1 MLELLRLAIRTTSPR
16 LIIDGEAVPKL
27 HGAIIRLGSVLPGLA
42 VAAGRALEHDAV
54 TLLDRVDPLLI
65 ARDKMESLQRLSLA
79 GVPVVETELV
89 RDLDQLGAAVDR
101 LGGAPVVLKPLYGSQ
116 GRGAVLAESRAGAIS
131 MMESVLFQSREFI
144 LQRYIECGGQDIRV
158 VVIDGEVVAS
168 MQRTAPP
175 GDFRSNL
182 HRGGVASRIEATTY
196 VEELALRAAQ
206 VLGLRCCGVDILH
219 ASQRRFWEAE
229 FPEVDG
235 ENGLNTAGWAKK
247 LTGLPTITVGSVGLS
262 SEFTGAMR
270 GEGSKT
276 RPITDVVERLEKG
289 EFDLVAVGRALL
301 QDPEWAT
308 KVKDGRTEELADY
321 DAKAMATLY

>member
-1 MLELLRLAIRTTSPR
+1 MRIGIVTTDSNLDSSQKLASEVTGRGHECVMLELLRLAIRTTSPR

-219 ASQRRFWEAE
+219 GADGSLVLEVNGSPGLAGIEAVTG
-229 FPEVDG
+229 VDIAARILDVLESMILEG
-235 ENGLNTAGWAKK
+235 ERCEQG
-247 LTGLPTITVGSVGLS
+247 
-262 SEFTGAMR
+262 
-270 GEGSKT
+270 
-276 RPITDVVERLEKG
+276 
-289 EFDLVAVGRALL
+289 
-301 QDPEWAT
+301 
-308 KVKDGRTEELADY
+308 
-321 DAKAMATLY
+321 

>member
-1 MLELLRLAIRTTSPR
+1 M
-16 LIIDGEAVPKL
+16 
-27 HGAIIRLGSVLPGLA
+27 
-42 VAAGRALEHDAV
+42 
-54 TLLDRVDPLLI
+54 
-65 ARDKMESLQRLSLA
+65 
-79 GVPVVETELV
+79 
-89 RDLDQLGAAVDR
+89 
-101 LGGAPVVLKPLYGSQ
+101 VLKPLYGSQ

-219 ASQRRFWEAE
+219 GADGSLVLEVNGSPGLAGIEAVTG
-229 FPEVDG
+229 VDIAARIIDELESMILEG
-235 ENGLNTAGWAKK
+235 ERCEQG
-247 LTGLPTITVGSVGLS
+247 
-262 SEFTGAMR
+262 
-270 GEGSKT
+270 
-276 RPITDVVERLEKG
+276 
-289 EFDLVAVGRALL
+289 
-301 QDPEWAT
+301 
-308 KVKDGRTEELADY
+308 
-321 DAKAMATLY
+321 